1 LDIKKRAAKA
11 APAIAAEWIVSKTA
25 GGIILSLKYL
35 IGCSVVGLNHFLY
48 PPP

>member
-25 GGIILSLKYL
+25 GGNGI
-35 IGCSVVGLNHFLY
+35 FLQ
-48 PPP
+48 